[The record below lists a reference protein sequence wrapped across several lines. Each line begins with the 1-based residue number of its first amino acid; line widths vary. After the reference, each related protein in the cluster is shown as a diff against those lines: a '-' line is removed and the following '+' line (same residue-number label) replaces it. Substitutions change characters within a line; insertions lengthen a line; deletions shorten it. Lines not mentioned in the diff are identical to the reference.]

1 MFESYRRP
9 NPRQLV
15 AFALLLAATA
25 VVAHA
30 KTTPREAF
38 LPPTHAQV
46 TGPRIEVA
54 FVLDTTG
61 SMSGLIEGAKQKI
74 WSIANEMASGQPT
87 PEIRVGL
94 IGYRDRGDQYV
105 TRFLDLTDDLDA
117 MYAELSAFRANG
129 GGDTPESV
137 NQALHEAVT
146 RMSWSRGSQV
156 YKVVFLVGDAPP
168 HMDYPNDVPYSKTA
182 RLAKDADIVINTIQ
196 CGSLAATTPVWQEI
210 ALAGAGQYAAIAQSG
225 AMLAFT
231 TPVDDELARL
241 NRELAGTVVA
251 YGDAEARAVVRG
263 KLERS
268 VSAPA
273 PTVASRLAYMQKMGG
288 RIASGASD
296 LVDAVKEGLV
306 DASKLASK
314 DLPAEMREMDA
325 DERAAY
331 VETKI
336 AEREEIQRQV
346 AELNDQRE
354 DYVRAAKKRLV
365 AEGKGDSFDL
375 KVLDTIREQAAGKGI
390 RYE

>member
-1 MFESYRRP
+1 
-9 NPRQLV
+9 
-15 AFALLLAATA
+15 
-25 VVAHA
+25 
-30 KTTPREAF
+30 
-38 LPPTHAQV
+38 
-46 TGPRIEVA
+46 
-54 FVLDTTG
+54 
-61 SMSGLIEGAKQKI
+61 
-74 WSIANEMASGQPT
+74 
-87 PEIRVGL
+87 
-94 IGYRDRGDQYV
+94 
-105 TRFLDLTDDLDA
+105 
-117 MYAELSAFRANG
+117 
-129 GGDTPESV
+129 
-137 NQALHEAVT
+137 
-146 RMSWSRGSQV
+146 MSWSRGSQV

-196 CGSLAATTPVWQEI
+196 CGSLASTTPVWQEI

-231 TPVDDELARL
+231 TPVDNELARL

-273 PTVASRLAYMQKMGG
+273 PTVAARLAYMQKMGG

-296 LVDAVKEGLV
+296 LVDAVKAGLV
-306 DASKLASK
+306 DASKLAPK

-354 DYVRAAKKRLV
+354 DYVRAVKKRLV

-375 KVLDTIREQAAGKGI
+375 KVLDTIREQAAAKGI